1 MEHKVDNDE
10 EKRPPNDNRKR
21 PTVET
26 TQEFRQPIKKEPSSW
41 EKFKETEMS
50 KTATFWACL
59 ASVVLTMMIGFWW
72 GGWVTSATAAKMVS
86 SGAKTAVNSRLAN
99 VCVAQFNLDAAKAE
113 KLTEMKAL
121 TSYKQGDYASTQGW
135 VTFPGDEKPDSQVAS
150 QCAKLILEANP

>member
-26 TQEFRQPIKKEPSSW
+26 TQPIKQVVKKEPSFW
-41 EKFKETEMS
+41 ENLKETEMS
-50 KTATFWACL
+50 KTATAWACI
-59 ASVVLTMMIGFWW
+59 ASVALTMMIGFWW
-72 GGWVTSATAAKMVS
+72 GGWVTNATAQKMVT
-86 SGAKTAVNSRLAN
+86 SGAKTAVVNRLAA
-99 VCVAQFNLDAAKAE
+99 VCVAQFNLDATKDQ

-135 VTFPGDEKPDSQVAS
+135 VTLPGDTKPDGQVAS